1 MYHVPAQKTE
11 PSYTLEVSL
20 KGLSVP
26 LTSWWSLLIT
36 TGAWTR
42 VTTKTLLRLH
52 SKLNIKPHDHLSRQ
66 FILLLKRFH
75 QQQPGWS
82 PKQWRLFLSGQS
94 TGFWLVILQP
104 KQKKKK
110 QYMKH
115 MGILVVLLF
124 IYYLCNLHWNIQWVD
139 CFSRELTILCFP
151 ASLIQWMLSL
161 YCCFTRSGTLALI
174 SSRTVAAMLSVTARS
189 LGSSDVHTQRN
200 GPKPNEK
207 ISLGKGI
214 WNEIKNIAHKL
225 IHTSH

>member
-52 SKLNIKPHDHLSRQ
+52 SKLNIKPHDHVSRQ

-104 KQKKKK
+104 KQTKKL
-110 QYMKH
+110 YMKH
-115 MGILVVLLF
+115 MGIPVVLFF
-124 IYYLCNLHWNIQWVD
+124 IYRITCVIYT
-139 CFSRELTILCFP
+139 E
-151 ASLIQWMLSL
+151 
-161 YCCFTRSGTLALI
+161 I
-174 SSRTVAAMLSVTARS
+174 SSGWIVLVGS
-189 LGSSDVHTQRN
+189 LPFYVFQ
-200 GPKPNEK
+200 P
-207 ISLGKGI
+207 L
-214 WNEIKNIAHKL
+214 
-225 IHTSH
+225 

>member
-104 KQKKKK
+104 KQKKKNNTWSIWAFLL
-110 QYMKH
+110 YYY
-115 MGILVVLLF
+115 LF
-124 IYYLCNLHWNIQWVD
+124 ITCVIYT
-139 CFSRELTILCFP
+139 E
-151 ASLIQWMLSL
+151 
-161 YCCFTRSGTLALI
+161 I
-174 SSRTVAAMLSVTARS
+174 SSGWIVLVGS
-189 LGSSDVHTQRN
+189 LPFYVFQ
-200 GPKPNEK
+200 P
-207 ISLGKGI
+207 L
-214 WNEIKNIAHKL
+214 
-225 IHTSH
+225 

>member
-52 SKLNIKPHDHLSRQ
+52 SKLNIKPHDHVSRQ

-104 KQKKKK
+104 KQKK

-115 MGILVVLLF
+115 MGIPVVLLF
-124 IYYLCNLHWNIQWVD
+124 IYRITCVIYT
-139 CFSRELTILCFP
+139 E
-151 ASLIQWMLSL
+151 
-161 YCCFTRSGTLALI
+161 I
-174 SSRTVAAMLSVTARS
+174 SSGWIVLVGS
-189 LGSSDVHTQRN
+189 LPFYVFQ
-200 GPKPNEK
+200 P
-207 ISLGKGI
+207 L
-214 WNEIKNIAHKL
+214 
-225 IHTSH
+225 